1 METSPADKASGS
13 ASVNSDYTTP
23 LRTAA
28 IVFIV
33 LIVGLGGWMAVVPL
47 AGAVIAAGQ
56 IVVRG
61 KPQLVQHLDGGLIKS
76 IEVRNG
82 DEVHKGDVLVRLD
95 DAMLRAN
102 LDIYRNRLREALA
115 RRARL
120 EAERDDRADIG
131 PPDMTLSRSFELGDN
146 ASHRDRQNDLFRAR
160 QQSRRGEIEKLNE
173 KIGQLDNQTDG
184 LEGLIGAKTE
194 QLKTVL
200 NELDGLNELLEKGIA
215 TKSRVFSQE
224 RMKSDLTGQIIEHA
238 SELARVENAIRETEI
253 SIIQVDRAFKEKVL
267 AELSTTAT
275 EVEDL
280 SQQIAATA
288 KQLERVAIR
297 APISGVV
304 HEMNVNT
311 VGGTIPPNATLM
323 QIIANDSGIDVEI
336 AVEPTA
342 IDQVVIGQETML
354 RFPAFNQATT
364 PQIVGAV
371 DQISPSTVANE
382 KTGQSFYR
390 VTVSVMPAELARLA
404 PLRLL
409 PGMPVEAH
417 VETASRTLASY
428 LFKPFI
434 DNVGRALRE

>member
-1 METSPADKASGS
+1 M
-13 ASVNSDYTTP
+13 
-23 LRTAA
+23 
-28 IVFIV
+28 
-33 LIVGLGGWMAVVPL
+33 
-47 AGAVIAAGQ
+47 
-56 IVVRG
+56 
-61 KPQLVQHLDGGLIKS
+61 
-76 IEVRNG
+76 
-82 DEVHKGDVLVRLD
+82 
-95 DAMLRAN
+95 
-102 LDIYRNRLREALA
+102 
-115 RRARL
+115 
-120 EAERDDRADIG
+120 
-131 PPDMTLSRSFELGDN
+131 
-146 ASHRDRQNDLFRAR
+146 
-160 QQSRRGEIEKLNE
+160 
-173 KIGQLDNQTDG
+173 
-184 LEGLIGAKTE
+184 IGAKTE

-253 SIIQVDRAFKEKVL
+253 SIIQVDRVFKEKVL

-280 SQQIAATA
+280 SQQLTATA

-304 HEMNVNT
+304 HEINVNT

-323 QIIANDSGIDVEI
+323 QIIDTDTDSGVDVEI

-342 IDQVVIGQETML
+342 IDQVAIGQETVL

-364 PQIVGAV
+364 PQIMGAV
-371 DQISPSTVANE
+371 ERISPSTVANE

-390 VTVSVMPAELARLA
+390 VTVSVMPAEIARLA

-428 LFKPFI
+428 LLKPFT
-434 DNVGRALRE
+434 DNVSRALRE